1 MSKFDIS
8 EPGSNGPR
16 LNPVAAGCW
25 QLALALWVGGL
36 WLVHFLVL
44 PAIAG
49 MGLAPLLVDE
59 IRVALLPRLVVLAAG
74 AALIQAGLLVYG
86 EGLASL
92 WRDLRGQ
99 LLLAA
104 LALVLVYFAVPSL
117 GVEAPRW
124 QLFNYLMV
132 ALCGVLL
139 VLQPAPGSAPGRAA
153 AGDGS
158 VGRRD

>member
-1 MSKFDIS
+1 M
-8 EPGSNGPR
+8 
-16 LNPVAAGCW
+16 
-25 QLALALWVGGL
+25 GGL

-59 IRVALLPRLVVLAAG
+59 IRMALVPRLVTLAAA
-74 AALIQAGLLVYG
+74 AALVQSGLLVYG

-104 LALVLVYFAVPSL
+104 LALALMYFAMRHL
-117 GVEAPRW
+117 GVQAPRW
-124 QLFNYLMV
+124 QVFNYLMV

-139 VLQPAPGSAPGRAA
+139 VLQPAPGGRTA
-153 AGDGS
+153 D
-158 VGRRD
+158 RRG